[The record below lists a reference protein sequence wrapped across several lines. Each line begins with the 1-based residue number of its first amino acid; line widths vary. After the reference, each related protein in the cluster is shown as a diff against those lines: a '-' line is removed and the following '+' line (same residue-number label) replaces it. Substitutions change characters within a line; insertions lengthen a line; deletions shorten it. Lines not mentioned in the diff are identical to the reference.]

1 MGLADWLITPKNRKG
16 EKKNIA
22 MLWTQTPYQKF
33 KTFNTPKIYFAWPL
47 HKEYG
52 VKSELI
58 ENNMKIHGNYGNH
71 LRFFSK
77 SYENFIF
84 QKINAR
90 GFTLIFAL
98 WSFGSKL

>member
-1 MGLADWLITPKNRKG
+1 M
-16 EKKNIA
+16 
-22 MLWTQTPYQKF
+22 
-33 KTFNTPKIYFAWPL
+33 PKIYFAWPL

-58 ENNMKIHGNYGNH
+58 ENNMEIHGNYGNH

-84 QKINAR
+84 QNMEGR
-90 GFTLIFAL
+90 EV
-98 WSFGSKL
+98 